1 MSSIKCCLV
10 DTPILVRLSNSSD
23 VLYSVAL
30 HAVSELHL
38 QSVQLCIT
46 PQNLIEFRNVA
57 TRSIAENGLG
67 YTVTEVEEK
76 AKEFESLFFLLDDV
90 STIYYSWKTLV
101 HQAGIIGKQVHD
113 ARLIACC
120 KVHCLDSVLTFNSR
134 HFVRFLPHFPG
145 WSVIDPHLV

>member
-1 MSSIKCCLV
+1 MSSFKRCLV

-57 TRSIAENGLG
+57 TR
-67 YTVTEVEEK
+67 
-76 AKEFESLFFLLDDV
+76 FEIV
-90 STIYYSWKTLV
+90 V
-101 HQAGIIGKQVHD
+101 RNACGIIRSLAGREKPKCPQS
-113 ARLIACC
+113 L
-120 KVHCLDSVLTFNSR
+120 
-134 HFVRFLPHFPG
+134 
-145 WSVIDPHLV
+145 

>member
-1 MSSIKCCLV
+1 MSSFKRCLV

-23 VLYSVAL
+23 ILHLVAL

-46 PQNLIEFRNVA
+46 TPNLIEFRNVA
-57 TRSIAENGLG
+57 IRSIIENGLG
-67 YTVTEVEEK
+67 YSINEVEEK
-76 AKEFESLFFLLDDV
+76 AKEFESLFILLDDV
-90 STIYYSWKTLV
+90 STIYYSWKTFV

-120 KVHCLDSVLTFNSR
+120 KAHALDSVLTFNSR

-145 WSVIDPHLV
+145 LSVIDPHLT